1 MHLDFS
7 DIIAAISLA
16 WTAITFGRTVRHR
29 PEASWMNSYIVTRLP
44 NATPS
49 LTDEHG
55 RLPVRKAMIANDGD
69 GDAFDV
75 RVFGHNCIIRAYA
88 WEKLSNGN
96 WKIGERT
103 MVPRISNED
112 GDDVKIA
119 IWPPEGCQNLHPLDQ
134 ITHKTAAL
142 RIRRNTLHFGTR
154 RQMVGG
160 KGLEGIA
167 QTGRTIPRMER
178 TPKVPPQ
185 SRRRQKITAT
195 NHLNH
200 RDA

>member
-1 MHLDFS
+1 
-7 DIIAAISLA
+7 
-16 WTAITFGRTVRHR
+16 
-29 PEASWMNSYIVTRLP
+29 MNAYIVTRLP
-44 NATPS
+44 NATPP

-88 WEKLSNGN
+88 WEKLSNGS

-119 IWPPEGCQNLHPLDQ
+119 IWPPEGADDMPADTKKYHS
-134 ITHKTAAL
+134 
-142 RIRRNTLHFGTR
+142 RRNSPTN
-154 RQMVGG
+154 GG
-160 KGLEGIA
+160 KKR
-167 QTGRTIPRMER
+167 TGRHRTDWPNNSAHGAHTEGSTTIPK
-178 TPKVPPQ
+178 TPE
-185 SRRRQKITAT
+185 
-195 NHLNH
+195 NH
-200 RDA
+200 RNQPSESP

>member
-16 WTAITFGRTVRHR
+16 WTAI
-29 PEASWMNSYIVTRLP
+29 
-44 NATPS
+44 
-49 LTDEHG
+49 
-55 RLPVRKAMIANDGD
+55 IANDGD

-112 GDDVKIA
+112 GDDVK
-119 IWPPEGCQNLHPLDQ
+119 
-134 ITHKTAAL
+134 
-142 RIRRNTLHFGTR
+142 
-154 RQMVGG
+154 
-160 KGLEGIA
+160 
-167 QTGRTIPRMER
+167 
-178 TPKVPPQ
+178 
-185 SRRRQKITAT
+185 
-195 NHLNH
+195 
-200 RDA
+200 